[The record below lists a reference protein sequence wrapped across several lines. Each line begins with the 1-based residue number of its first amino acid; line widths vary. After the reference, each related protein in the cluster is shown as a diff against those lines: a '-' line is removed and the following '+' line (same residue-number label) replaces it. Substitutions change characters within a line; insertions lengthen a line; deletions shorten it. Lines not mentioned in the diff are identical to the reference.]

1 VLTESRL
8 TAIAGLGGV
17 GAGIAVIFFLYG
29 GIDVGMTQLF
39 VEILVVVFIAIAMVR
54 LPRTG
59 SIDFRPANAVIAVV
73 LGIGVT
79 IAVLTVL
86 GTPMDLRLSDFFE
99 AASAPEARGRNIVNV
114 ILVDFRALD
123 TFGEVAVS
131 SSPASR
137 PSPRSGPGKRS
148 TTR

>member
-1 VLTESRL
+1 
-8 TAIAGLGGV
+8 
-17 GAGIAVIFFLYG
+17 
-29 GIDVGMTQLF
+29 
-39 VEILVVVFIAIAMVR
+39 MVR

-59 SIDFRPANAVIAVV
+59 SIDFRPANAAIAVV

-123 TFGEVAVS
+123 TFGEVAVVVI
-131 SSPASR
+131 A
-137 PSPRSGPGKRS
+137 GIAALAALWAGKRS
-148 TTR
+148 APR